1 MGKSLSRQILRSNEQ
16 GSEVRLHSELEVL
29 RVAVDAAA
37 HAVASLETLELNLM
51 LSQVGERDV
60 DFYDTVRTFE
70 IALITSA
77 LKRAG
82 GVQAKAA
89 YFLNMKV
96 TTLNSK
102 IKGYEIQRRNIMRR
116 RA

>member
-1 MGKSLSRQILRSNEQ
+1 MGKNRSLQILRSNER
-16 GSEVRLHSELEVL
+16 GLEVRLHSELEVL
-29 RVAVDAAA
+29 RVAVHAASDA
-37 HAVASLETLELNLM
+37 VDCLEALELDLM
-51 LSQVGERDV
+51 LSHVWEREV

-89 YFLNMKV
+89 YLLNMKV

-102 IKGYEIQRRNIMRR
+102 IRGYEIQRSNSTRQRT
-116 RA
+116 

>member
-1 MGKSLSRQILRSNEQ
+1 MGKNRSLHILQSNKR

-29 RVAVDAAA
+29 RVAVDAASD
-37 HAVASLETLELNLM
+37 AVDSLETLELDLM
-51 LSQVGERDV
+51 LTHMWERKV

-89 YFLNMKV
+89 YLLNMKV

-102 IKGYEIQRRNIMRR
+102 MRGYETQRRNTTRQR
-116 RA
+116 T

>member
-1 MGKSLSRQILRSNEQ
+1 MGKNLSRQILRSNEQ

-37 HAVASLETLELNLM
+37 HAVDSLETLELDLM
-51 LSQVGERDV
+51 LSQVGEHEV

-89 YFLNMKV
+89 YFLNLKV

-102 IKGYEIQRRNIMRR
+102 MKGYEIQRRNTTRQR
-116 RA
+116 T